1 MAGASDKARFY
12 IEQAVPE
19 LQELLRKKIF
29 TKDEINSIAKKR
41 STFEHKLNA
50 RGSTASD
57 YARYA
62 EYEMNLDTL
71 RWTRAKRLGI
81 KSTSYNGQRR
91 ILFVLDRATRKF
103 HGDTALWLQY
113 LAFARKQKAH
123 KRVAQIITN
132 MLRLHP
138 TNPEL
143 WIYAANYVWD
153 ERADVTEARGYMQR
167 GLRFCSHS
175 KHLWMEYMKL
185 ELIYLAKISARRRV
199 LGLDSKALQKDQ
211 IRDDES
217 PNGDMITLPPVTME
231 DMALGPPVNL
241 SPPEESESNI
251 KPTPALTGAIPI
263 AIFNAAMKEF
273 PHDPEFGA
281 QMFDCVAGFH
291 KFNSAERLLRHIV
304 DFLMTATPTDAA
316 SLTRFIHQ
324 PVVGASAAST
334 VLPRALMEV
343 LNRFDSA
350 MQTIISLSDPL
361 EQDRV
366 REAVGQ
372 YTIPW
377 IVGYLTYPELDPDIR
392 AVLTTLLKTAWN
404 HCLHS
409 LQCRAGKSSEGT
421 IKLLEVL
428 HQNGFNDLMQQGVA
442 SALRIWPEEPR
453 LLALD
458 RPVATLKLPQ

>member
-12 IEQAVPE
+12 IEQSVPE

-41 STFEHKLNA
+41 STFEHKVNA

-57 YARYA
+57 YARYV
-62 EYEMNLDTL
+62 EYETNLDTL
-71 RWTRAKRLGI
+71 RRTRAKRLGI
-81 KSTSYNGQRR
+81 QSTSYSGQRR
-91 ILFVLDRATRKF
+91 IFLVLDRATRKC

-113 LAFARKQKAH
+113 LTFARKQKAN

-138 TNPEL
+138 TSPDL
-143 WIYAANYVWD
+143 WIYAANYAWD
-153 ERADVTEARGYMQR
+153 ERADITETRGYMQR

-175 KHLWMEYMKL
+175 KHLWTEYLKL

-199 LGLDSKALQKDQ
+199 LGLGSKASEKDQ
-211 IRDDES
+211 VRDDEGS
-217 PNGDMITLPPVTME
+217 SGDVITLPLSTM
-231 DMALGPPVNL
+231 DDLVLGPLIDTTHPKT
-241 SPPEESESNI
+241 SDGNI
-251 KPTPALTGAIPI
+251 ELAPALTGAIPI
-263 AIFNAAMKEF
+263 AIFNAAMKKC
-273 PHDPEFGA
+273 PVDPAFGA
-281 QMFDCVAGFH
+281 QLFDCVA
-291 KFNSAERLLRHIV
+291 KFRELDCVERVLQHIV
-304 DFLMTATPTDAA
+304 HFLMTAKPTDAA

-324 PVVGASAAST
+324 PVVGAGAAST
-334 VLPRALMEV
+334 LLPRALMEV

-350 MQTIISLSDPL
+350 MQHITSLNDRL

-366 REAVGQ
+366 RAAVCQ

-377 IVGYLTYPELDPDIR
+377 IAIYLKYPALDLDIR

-404 HCLHS
+404 HCLHT
-409 LQCRAGKSSEGT
+409 LKSRDATLSEGM
-421 IKLLEVL
+421 IGLLEVL
-428 HQNGFNDLMQQGVA
+428 HQGGYKDLVQPGVA
-442 SALRIWPEEPR
+442 SALMIWPDEPR

-458 RPVATLKLPQ
+458 RRNATLELPQ

>member
-29 TKDEINSIAKKR
+29 TKDEVNSVAKKR

-57 YARYA
+57 YARYV
-62 EYEMNLDTL
+62 EYETNLDTL
-71 RWTRAKRLGI
+71 RRTRAKRLGI
-81 KSTSYNGQRR
+81 KSTSYSGQRR
-91 ILFVLDRATRKF
+91 IFFVLDRATRKF

-113 LAFARKQKAH
+113 LTFARKQKAH

-132 MLRLHP
+132 MLRLQP
-138 TNPEL
+138 TSPEL
-143 WIYAANYVWD
+143 WIYAANYAWD

-175 KHLWMEYMKL
+175 KHLWMEYLKL

-211 IRDDES
+211 IPVDEG

-231 DMALGPPVNL
+231 DMALGSPMNL
-241 SPPEESESNI
+241 GPPEESESNI
-251 KPTPALTGAIPI
+251 KSAPALTGAIPI
-263 AIFNAAMKEF
+263 AVFDAAMKEF
-273 PHDPEFGA
+273 PDDPAFGA
-281 QMFDCVAGFH
+281 QLFDCVAEFH
-291 KFNSAERLLRHIV
+291 KFDSAERVLQHIV
-304 DFLMTATPTDAA
+304 HFLMTAMPTDAA
-316 SLTRFIHQ
+316 SLTRFVHQ
-324 PVVGASAAST
+324 PVVGVGAAST
-334 VLPRALMEV
+334 LLPRALMEV

-350 MQTIISLSDPL
+350 MRNISSLSDPL
-361 EQDRV
+361 EQDHV

-377 IVGYLTYPELDPDIR
+377 IMEYLRCPELDPDIR
-392 AVLTTLLKTAWN
+392 AVLTTLLETAWN
-404 HCLHS
+404 HCLHTLKS
-409 LQCRAGKSSEGT
+409 RAGKSSEGS

-428 HQNGFNDLMQQGVA
+428 HQNGFQDLMQPAIA
-442 SALRIWPEEPR
+442 SALRIWPDEPR

-458 RPVATLKLPQ
+458 RPIATLELPQ